1 MCTITTLNRF
11 NWSLWF
17 CKQLVS
23 HLKDVFPFHAFTV
36 RSFAE
41 FCQTLPH
48 FCGSSYPL
56 VKLLDESFSG
66 AGRKRGQA
74 PCWNRISTVG
84 VLYAHPSP
92 VPSVPPSPQ
101 NTKY

>member
-1 MCTITTLNRF
+1 MCTITTLNQF

-92 VPSVPPSPQ
+92 VPSVPPSLQ